1 MSAAPA
7 ETLLK
12 AIQLS
17 VSPVFLLTG
26 IGAMMNVLSGRLSR
40 SVDRAREL
48 KRRCQELNRDEQ
60 AEFRLIRQRIRLVV
74 RAIALLT
81 LSILLISTVV
91 AVIFL
96 TVALQV
102 NLSMVVAPLFVAAML
117 MLTLQHSAS
126 CGRSPSPQSSC
137 RPALGP
143 AHHSA
148 GDQINH
154 ADHQTDG
161 DHRRRNPTQ
170 HHK

>member
-48 KRRCQELNRDEQ
+48 KLRCQELDRDEQ
-60 AEFRLIRQRIRLVV
+60 AEFRWIRQRIRLVV

-81 LSILLISTVV
+81 LSILLISSVV

-96 TVALQV
+96 SVALQI

-117 MLTLQHSAS
+117 MLTWAALWFLREITLASKQLQFS
-126 CGRSPSPQSSC
+126 
-137 RPALGP
+137 LKL
-143 AHHSA
+143 
-148 GDQINH
+148 
-154 ADHQTDG
+154 
-161 DHRRRNPTQ
+161 NPTFNSGSDQ
-170 HHK
+170 

>member
-48 KRRCQELNRDEQ
+48 NRRCHELDDDEQ
-60 AEFRLIRQRIRLVV
+60 SEFRLIRQRIRLVV

-96 TVALQV
+96 TVALKV
-102 NLSMVVAPLFVAAML
+102 NLSMIVAPLFVAAML
-117 MLTLQHSAS
+117 MLTWAALCFLREITLASKQLQAS
-126 CGRSPSPQSSC
+126 FGPSPSFSWGSDQS
-137 RPALGP
+137 R
-143 AHHSA
+143 
-148 GDQINH
+148 
-154 ADHQTDG
+154 
-161 DHRRRNPTQ
+161 
-170 HHK
+170 

>member
-17 VSPVFLLTG
+17 VSPVFLLAG

-48 KRRCQELNRDEQ
+48 KRRCQELECDEQ

-74 RAIALLT
+74 RAIGLLT
-81 LSILLISTVV
+81 LSTLLISTVV

-96 TVALQV
+96 SVALQI

-117 MLTLQHSAS
+117 MLTSAAICFLREITLAS
-126 CGRSPSPQSSC
+126 KQLEATFGPSESFSWTSDRS
-137 RPALGP
+137 R
-143 AHHSA
+143 
-148 GDQINH
+148 
-154 ADHQTDG
+154 
-161 DHRRRNPTQ
+161 
-170 HHK
+170 

>member
-7 ETLLK
+7 EPLLK

-48 KRRCQELNRDEQ
+48 KRRDQELDDDEQ

-81 LSILLISTVV
+81 LSILLIATVV
-91 AVIFL
+91 SVIFL
-96 TVALQV
+96 TVALQI
-102 NLSMVVAPLFVAAML
+102 NLAVVVAPLFVGAML
-117 MLTLQHSAS
+117 MLTWAAVFFLQEITLAS
-126 CGRSPSPQSSC
+126 KQLQASFGPSGSFSRATDRS
-137 RPALGP
+137 R
-143 AHHSA
+143 
-148 GDQINH
+148 
-154 ADHQTDG
+154 
-161 DHRRRNPTQ
+161 
-170 HHK
+170 

>member
-17 VSPVFLLTG
+17 VSPVFLLAG

-40 SVDRAREL
+40 SVDRARDL
-48 KRRCQELNRDEQ
+48 KRRSRELDDDEQ

-74 RAIALLT
+74 RAIGLLT

-96 TVALQV
+96 TVALQI

-117 MLTLQHSAS
+117 MLTWAALCFLQEITLAS
-126 CGRSPSPQSSC
+126 KQLQASFGPSESFSWASDRS
-137 RPALGP
+137 R
-143 AHHSA
+143 
-148 GDQINH
+148 
-154 ADHQTDG
+154 
-161 DHRRRNPTQ
+161 
-170 HHK
+170 

>member
-17 VSPVFLLTG
+17 VSPVFLLAG

-40 SVDRAREL
+40 SVDRARDL
-48 KRRCQELNRDEQ
+48 KRRSQELDDDEQ

-74 RAIALLT
+74 RAIGLLT

-96 TVALQV
+96 TVALQI

-117 MLTLQHSAS
+117 MLTWAALCFLREITLASKQLQAS
-126 CGRSPSPQSSC
+126 FGPSESFSWGSDRS
-137 RPALGP
+137 R
-143 AHHSA
+143 
-148 GDQINH
+148 
-154 ADHQTDG
+154 
-161 DHRRRNPTQ
+161 
-170 HHK
+170 

>member
-17 VSPVFLLTG
+17 VSPVFLLAG

-40 SVDRAREL
+40 SVDRARDL
-48 KRRCQELNRDEQ
+48 KRRSQELDDDEQ

-74 RAIALLT
+74 RAIGLLT

-96 TVALQV
+96 TVALQI

-117 MLTLQHSAS
+117 MLTWAALCFLREITLASKQLQAS
-126 CGRSPSPQSSC
+126 FGPSESFSWASDRS
-137 RPALGP
+137 R
-143 AHHSA
+143 
-148 GDQINH
+148 
-154 ADHQTDG
+154 
-161 DHRRRNPTQ
+161 
-170 HHK
+170 

>member
-17 VSPVFLLTG
+17 VSPVFLLAG

-48 KRRCQELNRDEQ
+48 KRRCQELDRDEQ
-60 AEFRLIRQRIRLVV
+60 AELRLIRQRIRLVV
-74 RAIALLT
+74 RAIGLLT
-81 LSILLISTVV
+81 ISILLISTVV

-96 TVALQV
+96 TVALQI

-117 MLTLQHSAS
+117 MLTWAALCFLREITLASKQLQVSL
-126 CGRSPSPQSSC
+126 RTSPSFSWGSD
-137 RPALGP
+137 R
-143 AHHSA
+143 S
-148 GDQINH
+148 
-154 ADHQTDG
+154 
-161 DHRRRNPTQ
+161 R
-170 HHK
+170 

>member
-17 VSPVFLLTG
+17 VSPVFLLAG

-40 SVDRAREL
+40 SLDRARDL
-48 KRRCQELNRDEQ
+48 KRRSQELDDDEQ

-74 RAIALLT
+74 RAIGLLT

-96 TVALQV
+96 TVALQI

-117 MLTLQHSAS
+117 MLTWAALCFLREITLASKQLQAS
-126 CGRSPSPQSSC
+126 FGPSESFSWEQGQS
-137 RPALGP
+137 R
-143 AHHSA
+143 
-148 GDQINH
+148 
-154 ADHQTDG
+154 
-161 DHRRRNPTQ
+161 
-170 HHK
+170 

>member
-17 VSPVFLLTG
+17 VSPVFLLAG

-40 SVDRAREL
+40 SVDRARDL
-48 KRRCQELNRDEQ
+48 KRRSRELDDDEQ

-74 RAIALLT
+74 RAIGLLT

-96 TVALQV
+96 TVALQI

-117 MLTLQHSAS
+117 MLTWAALCFLQEITLAS
-126 CGRSPSPQSSC
+126 KQLQASFGPNESFSWASDQS
-137 RPALGP
+137 R
-143 AHHSA
+143 
-148 GDQINH
+148 
-154 ADHQTDG
+154 
-161 DHRRRNPTQ
+161 
-170 HHK
+170 

>member
-1 MSAAPA
+1 MSPAPA
-7 ETLLK
+7 DTLLK

-26 IGAMMNVLSGRLSR
+26 IGAMMNVLSGRLNR

-48 KRRCQELNRDEQ
+48 KRRCLELDDDEQ

-96 TVALQV
+96 TVALQI
-102 NLSMVVAPLFVAAML
+102 NLAVVVAPLFVAAML
-117 MLTLQHSAS
+117 MLTSAAICFLREITLASRQLQAS
-126 CGRSPSPQSSC
+126 FGASTPFSWASDQS
-137 RPALGP
+137 R
-143 AHHSA
+143 
-148 GDQINH
+148 
-154 ADHQTDG
+154 
-161 DHRRRNPTQ
+161 
-170 HHK
+170 

>member
-48 KRRCQELNRDEQ
+48 NRRCHELDDDEQ
-60 AEFRLIRQRIRLVV
+60 SEFRLIRQRIRLVV

-96 TVALQV
+96 TVALKV
-102 NLSMVVAPLFVAAML
+102 NLSMIVAPLFVAAML
-117 MLTLQHSAS
+117 MLTWAALCFLREITLASKQLQAS
-126 CGRSPSPQSSC
+126 FGPSPSFSWGSDQSS
-137 RPALGP
+137 
-143 AHHSA
+143 
-148 GDQINH
+148 
-154 ADHQTDG
+154 
-161 DHRRRNPTQ
+161 
-170 HHK
+170 